1 MRLSDLKLRTRLGAS
16 FGLQMILMVIQAGG
30 AIWLLADFSTRTD
43 YMLNDAIAKERI
55 ADEWHAATE
64 LNGTRS
70 LLLVAT
76 SDAAHRSDIQ
86 AQITATSARIGQI
99 EEQLNKQVSST
110 AGKALLA
117 ATGATRQVY
126 ADARKEAFN
135 NTASDGD
142 ESLRAAAN
150 GKMRAALK
158 DYLASIDKLAEHQKQ
173 KSAEVAAELEQQ
185 SSFAQR
191 LVFAI
196 CLIANVAAIA
206 SSTWVTRSVTGPL
219 RHAMEV
225 AQAVAQGRLRRREE
239 TCSRDET
246 GQLLSALNQMN
257 RDLYRIVG
265 EVRDSSAAIAT
276 ASDQIAS
283 GNLDLS
289 SRTEQQAGAL
299 EETASA
305 MEELTTTV
313 KQNTENARQ
322 ANQLAENAS
331 KVALQGGAVVEQVVA
346 TMSSI
351 SASAGK
357 ITDIIGVIDGIAF
370 QTNILALNAAV
381 EAARAGEQGRG
392 FAVVA
397 SEVRN
402 LAHRSATAAKEI
414 KALIETSAADVDA
427 GTQLV
432 GKAGATMNEIVTSV
446 ARVTAIMRDI
456 AHASHEQEA
465 GIEQIN
471 QAIGQ
476 MDAVTQQ
483 NAALVE
489 EASAASEAMRVQAQH
504 METVVGVFELEGSGR
519 HGSTSPA
526 RAVLME
532 QGRDGAGPQRLS
544 SSLYS

>member
-1 MRLSDLKLRTRLGAS
+1 LKLRTRLGAS
-16 FGLQMILMVIQAGG
+16 FGLQLILMIVQAAG
-30 AIWLLADFSTRTD
+30 AIWLLGDFSNRTD
-43 YMLNDAIAKERI
+43 YLLNDAIAKERL
-55 ADEWHAATE
+55 ADEWRAATE

-70 LLLVAT
+70 ALLIAT
-76 SDAAHRSDIQ
+76 TDAAERSDTE
-86 AQITATSARIGQI
+86 AQIKATSARIGQI
-99 EEQLNKQVSST
+99 QDQLEKQVASPK
-110 AGKALLA
+110 GKALLA
-117 ATGATRQVY
+117 EIGAKRETYASARTAAFS
-126 ADARKEAFN
+126 ADAG
-135 NTASDGD
+135 DGD
-142 ESLRAAAN
+142 EQQRNAAT
-150 GKMRAALK
+150 GKMRAAFK
-158 DYLASIDKLAEHQKQ
+158 DYLASIETLAEYQKE
-173 KSAEVAAELEQQ
+173 KEVRITHDLEQQ
-185 SSFAQR
+185 SSSAQR
-191 LVFAI
+191 LVFVL
-196 CLIANVAAIA
+196 CLIANVAAIL
-206 SSTWVTRSVTGPL
+206 SSSWVTRSVTRPL
-219 RHAMEV
+219 HRAMGV
-225 AQAVAQGRLRRREE
+225 AQEVAQGRLRLRDEA
-239 TCSRDET
+239 TSLDET
-246 GQLLSALNQMN
+246 GQLLDALNRMN

-265 EVRDSSAAIAT
+265 EVRDSSAAIAS
-276 ASDQIAS
+276 ASEQIAS

-305 MEELTTTV
+305 MEELTVTV
-313 KQNTENARQ
+313 KRNAENARQ
-322 ANQLAENAS
+322 ANRLAETAS

-346 TMSSI
+346 TMGSI

-402 LAHRSATAAKEI
+402 LAQRSAAAAKEI
-414 KALIETSAADVDA
+414 KALIETSVTDVGT

-432 GKAGATMNEIVTSV
+432 GKAGATMSEIVASV
-446 ARVTAIMRDI
+446 ERVTAIMRDI
-456 AHASHEQEA
+456 ALASHEQEA

-504 METVVGVFELEGSGR
+504 MESVVGVFQLEGGA
-519 HGSTSPA
+519 GSPA
-526 RAVLME
+526 QR
-532 QGRDGAGPQRLS
+532 QRLAAP
-544 SSLYS
+544 LYS

>member
-16 FGLQMILMVIQAGG
+16 FGLQLILMVLQAGG
-30 AIWLLADFSTRTD
+30 AIWLLGDFSDRTD
-43 YMLNDAIAKERI
+43 FLLSDAIAKERLTE
-55 ADEWHAATE
+55 EWHAATE

-70 LLLVAT
+70 MLLVAT
-76 SDAAHRSDIQ
+76 SDPAERSDIQ
-86 AQITATSARIGQI
+86 AQITATSARIAKIQ
-99 EEQLNKQVSST
+99 EQLDSTVVS
-110 AGKALLA
+110 AGGKALLA
-117 ATGATRQVY
+117 ETGVKRETY
-126 ADARKEAFN
+126 AGARKAAFSAIEA
-135 NTASDGD
+135 AADQSQ
-142 ESLRAAAN
+142 RHAAN
-150 GKMRAALK
+150 GTMRAALK
-158 DYLASIDKLAEHQKQ
+158 DYLASIDKLAEHQK
-173 KSAEVAAELEQQ
+173 KKAADVATGLEEQ

-191 LVFAI
+191 LVLAL
-196 CLIANVAAIA
+196 CLFANVAAIA
-206 SSTWVTRSVTGPL
+206 CSTWVTRSVTGPL
-219 RHAMEV
+219 QRAMGV
-225 AQAVAQGRLRRREE
+225 AQAVAQGHLRRRDEA
-239 TCSRDET
+239 CSRDET
-246 GQLLSALNQMN
+246 GQLLDALNRMN

-265 EVRDSSAAIAT
+265 EVRDSSAAIAS
-276 ASDQIAS
+276 ASEQIAS

-289 SRTEQQAGAL
+289 ARTEQQAGAL

-313 KQNTENARQ
+313 KQNTENARN
-322 ANQLAENAS
+322 ASQLAETAS

-346 TMSSI
+346 TMGSI
-351 SASAGK
+351 SNSAGK

-402 LAHRSATAAKEI
+402 LAHRSASAAKEI
-414 KALIETSAADVDA
+414 KALIETSVADVDA
-427 GTQLV
+427 GTALV
-432 GKAGATMNEIVTSV
+432 GKAGATMNEIVASV
-446 ARVTAIMRDI
+446 ERVTAIMRDI
-456 AHASHEQEA
+456 ATASHEQEA

-504 METVVGVFELEGSGR
+504 MESVVGVFQLEGGADATGGR
-519 HGSTSPA
+519 
-526 RAVLME
+526 
-532 QGRDGAGPQRLS
+532 QRLS
-544 SSLYS
+544 APLVS